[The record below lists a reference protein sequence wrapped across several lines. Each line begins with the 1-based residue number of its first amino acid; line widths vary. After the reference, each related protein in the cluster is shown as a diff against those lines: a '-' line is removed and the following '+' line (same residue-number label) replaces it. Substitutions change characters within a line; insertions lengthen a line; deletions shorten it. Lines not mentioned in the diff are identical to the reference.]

1 MLPAAGT
8 GGPSTEMIPVNEP
21 LLGERERQLVDECV
35 TSGWVSSSGRYITEF
50 EEGWAAYCGRRH
62 GVAVSNGTAAL
73 EAAVAALELEPGDE
87 VILPTFTIISCVVAV
102 LDAGAVPVLVDS
114 DPETWCMD
122 ADDVAARVG
131 PRTRAIM
138 PVHIYGHPVDMDPV
152 LELAETARSCGRRG
166 RRRGARGRIPARVAT
181 SRPGVAALRR
191 LRDDEHLQLL
201 RQQADH
207 HR

>member
-1 MLPAAGT
+1 M
-8 GGPSTEMIPVNEP
+8 EMIPVNEP
-21 LLGERERQLVDECV
+21 LLGETELQLVAECV

-73 EAAVAALELEPGDE
+73 EAAVAALGLEPGDE

-122 ADDVAARVG
+122 TDDVAARIG

-152 LELAETARSCGRRG
+152 LELAETPRAGDRRG
-166 RRRGARGRIPARVAT
+166 RRRGARRRVPVRVARH
-181 SRPGVAALRR
+181 RPRRGGAAAASGR
-191 LRDDEHLQLL
+191 
-201 RQQADH
+201 
-207 HR
+207 